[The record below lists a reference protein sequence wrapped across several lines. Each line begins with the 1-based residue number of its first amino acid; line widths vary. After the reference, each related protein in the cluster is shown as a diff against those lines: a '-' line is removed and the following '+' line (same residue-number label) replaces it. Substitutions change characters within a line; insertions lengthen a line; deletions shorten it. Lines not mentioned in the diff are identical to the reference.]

1 MSSTPANALTAR
13 WAALIDDRQTV
24 LSGAGA
30 YPLLALLARHAAGP
44 ARDELSAVAPDATPY
59 DLAASPTTR
68 LALGFWARRE
78 LRLNPAWLRAVPASM
93 RGELT
98 GDRAV
103 DQPVLDRWA
112 STHTDGQIPKMPIT
126 VTPDTALVLASALSV
141 LTDWAA
147 PFQEGWCEPR
157 QGPWQGR
164 RLIGLHRYGRDPRAL
179 RVADTPA
186 GPVSLLTVAGAAD
199 VDVVLALGAPGRPAG
214 AVLPAAIRAL
224 AGGPTLPDTAGPGVT
239 EETVEAFD
247 DRPQLAVHTVAF
259 RVDADHDLLD
269 RAELYGLAAATRR
282 DADNFPGIAPLL
294 YVSQA
299 RQTVTAEF
307 SATGFR
313 AAAVTAIAIAPG
325 SAPPRHRV
333 RARRVS
339 LDVDRPFGFLAVH
352 RPTGL
357 VLVAGWVTEPTPR

>member
-13 WAALIDDRQTV
+13 WAAQIDDRQTV

-59 DLAASPTTR
+59 DLATSPTTR

-112 STHTDGQIPKMPIT
+112 STHTDGQIQKMPIT

-141 LTDWAA
+141 LTAWAA

-157 QGPWQGR
+157 QG
-164 RLIGLHRYGRDPRAL
+164 H
-179 RVADTPA
+179 
-186 GPVSLLTVAGAAD
+186 
-199 VDVVLALGAPGRPAG
+199 
-214 AVLPAAIRAL
+214 
-224 AGGPTLPDTAGPGVT
+224 
-239 EETVEAFD
+239 
-247 DRPQLAVHTVAF
+247 
-259 RVDADHDLLD
+259 
-269 RAELYGLAAATRR
+269 
-282 DADNFPGIAPLL
+282 
-294 YVSQA
+294 
-299 RQTVTAEF
+299 
-307 SATGFR
+307 
-313 AAAVTAIAIAPG
+313 
-325 SAPPRHRV
+325 
-333 RARRVS
+333 
-339 LDVDRPFGFLAVH
+339 
-352 RPTGL
+352 
-357 VLVAGWVTEPTPR
+357 